1 MQTPQRPFPGPP
13 PVHRARARAGPPG
26 AGSPQADSRGT
37 AGTLFA
43 ARRRPPGRG
52 CVTPCCLRNRC
63 PAGHRR
69 AASPTVHE
77 QLSARPAQASRRFRC
92 PIQGPRLHFPGRS
105 ARACRCRENPGL
117 APTWRGRAL
126 AWTAGRCSFGLG
138 ATLPGTQ
145 ARAAER
151 LQVPGSA
158 ARPPGGRGVR
168 KRNPKG
174 AGSFFLEAAAN
185 GGKLAEEGAPDR
197 GSAGLQEGQTLSS
210 GTWRS
215 SAPSSWPASWWKLP
229 VDPQEVRPLSGA
241 EIGSPQ
247 SCPHWHWPQLVGRTE
262 TPTSGSD
269 SARSWLSQAG
279 DTGVPGCGFWR
290 CPAMCAHTQ
299 LLVLQDGEPSSH
311 SAPAGLGGTG
321 RPGFPLGLGLGP
333 LESRMRPPFLSR
345 PEVPLA
351 NHSVLVLGNQLG
363 WAERTERSCP
373 DASRGPCRRLVCEC
387 SARSAHSCA
396 WTWPFLCGGR
406 AGPPMEVPVDLQKHR
421 RSVQECGLFGRER
434 GQTRCEG
441 CTGLSLGRPRGP
453 GVTFLFHH
461 CPETY
466 VLPFLAA
473 SSFDF
478 QSHQLQVATNI
489 NNSTVEMPALCP
501 PVAHKARGGG
511 SSHDPGDPRPS
522 PTLRLLVQSP
532 NARRTPSAVPGSV
545 CAVWP
550 CVLTLLWVSEAQSPD
565 ADYKR
570 PEPQGQQPKC
580 CVDVVDTNATCPG
593 TNLCGPG
600 CYGHRAEDGTVS
612 CIRCRN
618 GTHNS
623 SECRGFTA
631 RGAHFPMNRSTGMP
645 GRPSFGG
652 PQVAA
657 SLFLGTFLISS
668 GLILSV
674 AAFFYLKRASKLP
687 DVFYGRNKGDT
698 CALLY
703 SPQPAAWRSCR
714 DDSPTS
720 VLSAEA
726 ALRPARAAL
735 GQGRG
740 PHCCLFRGGP
750 GEQRLIPRPI
760 HSPAC
765 C

>member
-1 MQTPQRPFPGPP
+1 MQTPQRPFPGP

-26 AGSPQADSRGT
+26 AGSGPQADSRGA

-105 ARACRCRENPGL
+105 ARACRCRENLGL
-117 APTWRGRAL
+117 APTWQGRAL

-151 LQVPGSA
+151 LQVPGGA

-174 AGSFFLEAAAN
+174 A
-185 GGKLAEEGAPDR
+185 GAPDR

-511 SSHDPGDPRPS
+511 STHDPGDPRPS

-623 SECRGFTA
+623 SECRGFAA

-720 VLSAEA
+720 VLRPCSCHRVEVWSGDSAEA

-740 PHCCLFRGGP
+740 PHCRLFRGGP